1 MIYLI
6 TVLAPWL
13 LLAAAFAG
21 LAGWA
26 LAAERGAP
34 AHLAQRRERD
44 KLVRDLAQLAAGEA
58 TPQTAIVNEADTAR
72 SLAAIRDGR
81 IAELERALEQSRT
94 RSAELAGDLA
104 ELQRR
109 SERTDSNDAELT
121 RLRALVDAHE
131 AQAAQT
137 VDVQAEPAPAPA
149 HDEEAAALQTWRLRY
164 FEQRVQF
171 LEGRQ
176 TQPAVEMPEPAATE
190 ATPAHEWRAR
200 ETEARVA
207 FLEQELR
214 NRAEAPAPA
223 VAPVSEQTA
232 EQASPFAANVNDD
245 VLLRWRLLYLER
257 RVAHLQAN
265 AAQPQ
270 EAAAEAAAPVGLMD
284 NAPDP
289 DRWKWRARYLE
300 ARVRHLE
307 QRPVSA
313 APVNGAAPAEAP
325 KPVSAPAAAA
335 PAVPEERPPGLPAA
349 NSGAPD
355 DFTLID
361 GVSALQQSTL
371 NSLGIYHFDQIAAWT
386 PGNIAWVDRYL
397 RLRGRIE
404 EEEWVEQAAELAEHG
419 VPAARPQTEGAR
431 A

>member
-26 LAAERGAP
+26 IAAERGAP
-34 AHLAQRRERD
+34 AQAAQRRERD

-58 TPQTAIVNEADTAR
+58 TPQSAIVNDADTAR
-72 SLAAIRDGR
+72 SLAVIRDGR

-109 SERTDSNDAELT
+109 GERNDANDAELT
-121 RLRALVDAHE
+121 RLRALVAEHE
-131 AQAAQT
+131 VQAART
-137 VDVQAEPAPAPA
+137 VEVQPEPV
-149 HDEEAAALQTWRLRY
+149 HDDEAAALQTWRLRY

-171 LEGRQ
+171 LEGRAA
-176 TQPAVEMPEPAATE
+176 QPPALPAPDPSSAAGEPT
-190 ATPAHEWRAR
+190 HQWRAR
-200 ETEARVA
+200 EAEARIA

-214 NRAEAPAPA
+214 NRAEAPAGA
-223 VAPVSEQTA
+223 ATSA
-232 EQASPFAANVNDD
+232 EQVSPFAANADD
-245 VLLRWRLLYLER
+245 DALLRWRMLYLER

-265 AAQPQ
+265 GAKSEASDADAAGS
-270 EAAAEAAAPVGLMD
+270 AIVAEDASD
-284 NAPDP
+284 S

-307 QRPVSA
+307 QRPAVV
-313 APVNGAAPAEAP
+313 PVNGAAPEPPAV
-325 KPVSAPAAAA
+325 VSASQSQTPS
-335 PAVPEERPPGLPAA
+335 VPEERPPGLPAA
-349 NSGAPD
+349 NNGAPD

-386 PGNIAWVDRYL
+386 PPNVAWMDRYL

-404 EEEWVEQAAELAEHG
+404 KEEWVEQASELAEHG
-419 VPAARPQTEGAR
+419 VYAARPSNEGAR